1 MANFLLIREL
11 CELKKITIRELA
23 SRIGKEDSS
32 IQAIVRN
39 GSTNT
44 KTIEAIAKVLEVP
57 VGVFFDDIPITG
69 IKSNELDKDA
79 KIADLERIIEEKE
92 RLIQVLL
99 SKKLPVIDK
108 KCRHI
113 VGYTIM
119 QIINNQAIKKRYLN
133 HK

>member
-23 SRIGKEDSS
+23 SRIGKEGSS

-99 SKKLPVIDK
+99 SKK
-108 KCRHI
+108 
-113 VGYTIM
+113 
-119 QIINNQAIKKRYLN
+119 
-133 HK
+133 

>member
-39 GSTNT
+39 GS
-44 KTIEAIAKVLEVP
+44 TIEAIAKVLEVP

-99 SKKLPVIDK
+99 SKE
-108 KCRHI
+108 
-113 VGYTIM
+113 
-119 QIINNQAIKKRYLN
+119 
-133 HK
+133 